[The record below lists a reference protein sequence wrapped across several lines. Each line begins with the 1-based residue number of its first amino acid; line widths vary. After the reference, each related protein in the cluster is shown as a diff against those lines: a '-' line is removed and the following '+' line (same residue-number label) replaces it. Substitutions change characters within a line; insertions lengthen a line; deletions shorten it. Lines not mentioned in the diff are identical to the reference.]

1 VSILR
6 RAYVKVAPDTTDFDR
21 ELKERLRLIK
31 ADTEGDKLGKDFGTA
46 FTRRFDA
53 QLKSLHIS
61 PIDLKANPRDAL
73 AAIDKT
79 QRELEGLRDHAGT
92 VELRMRTE
100 RALGDLGRFRQRLGD
115 VGDDAG
121 DEAALG
127 FAARFTQ
134 RLGPLMASASTAGP
148 GLAVAGGAIGLAMAP
163 TAAAALAA
171 GVVGGAGIGGVVGGL
186 VLASK
191 DARVQAAA
199 KALGDT
205 VMADL
210 NDRAAQF
217 VGPML
222 DGIAKVRAGFLTLGP
237 DLDRIFA
244 SSRFVDPLVT
254 GAVAG
259 ARKLVGGVADA
270 VDKADPVI
278 GSLSAGLDRIGAAA
292 GDAFSLLSHDADEG
306 ASAVNDLSLAVSN
319 FITVAAD
326 IIHVTAVLK
335 GYTDWLDVGI
345 DKARIWV
352 EDNSAVAHALG
363 DVGIQLDLTADGFK
377 KGSVQAEA
385 YQRLVTGV
393 GTAADVTALRLAGM
407 SDADLRRADASGKAV
422 DAANAV
428 TDAST
433 QVGGAMQIEADATE
447 TAAEKTQ
454 LLAAQQAQLKVVQD
468 AVSASQLTLQGTLD
482 GLGGKTSF
490 ASQASVALKQ
500 AMDNLYGATIN
511 QTDAN
516 ETYQASW
523 DSLSASVKSNKG
535 SLDIHTVAG
544 RANRDALEGLLTST
558 NELYT
563 ADIAAGDAT
572 ATATKKHR
580 DRIDAVK
587 EEARRLGLN
596 KTETQKLIDT
606 YGKIPPKKTTDL
618 ILDGVR
624 EVVRALTRLYIY
636 QRALAEGRSIESME
650 QKLRTGS
657 DSGPAKRGGGLATGG
672 QVGGYSPSK
681 TADNIPAWLT
691 AREWV
696 HPVDSVDYYGPQIM
710 TAIQKK
716 EVPREVLATF
726 ATGALG
732 KLGDL
737 PIFATGGQVAPIDT
751 SRRWPF
757 VTDVSGTYVMTRAQ
771 AAAKIPGGPGAA
783 FVRAQNGK
791 PYIWADAGPRGYD
804 CSGIVSAV
812 YNVLHGRNP
821 YSHTFS
827 TASLPGRWFPKPG
840 IGGPLTAAWSNPGE
854 YPASSTTGHMMG
866 LVGGLTFESSGSR
879 GVHIGAST
887 RRLTDFAHRAH
898 YSQGG
903 QVPYASYDAGG
914 YLPPGVSLAYN
925 GTGRPEPVGGGDTFV
940 FNFSGPVASQ
950 RAMDDMVVG
959 AVKRAQQ
966 SRRLP

>member
-1 VSILR
+1 MSVLR
-6 RAYVKVAPDTTDFDR
+6 RAYVQVLPELDQFDR
-21 ELKERLRLIK
+21 ELLEKLKAQDPGSKAGRQVGGQLNRALKRLHL
-31 ADTEGDKLGKDFGTA
+31 D
-46 FTRRFDA
+46 
-53 QLKSLHIS
+53 
-61 PIDLKANPRDAL
+61 PIDITANPREAL
-73 AAIDKT
+73 AKIDET
-79 QRELEGLRDHAGT
+79 EARLRRLATASPT
-92 VELRMRTE
+92 VEVKVQIE
-100 RALGDLGRFRQRLGD
+100 RGLSQLARFKKQLGDF
-115 VGDDAG
+115 GDDSG
-121 DEAALG
+121 EEAAAG
-127 FAARFTQ
+127 FAARFSQ
-134 RLGPLMASASTAGP
+134 RLGPLIAEGP
-148 GLAVAGGAIGLAMAP
+148 GLAVAGAGIGLALAP

-171 GVVGGAGIGGVVGGL
+171 AVVGGAGIGGVVGGL

-191 DARVQAAA
+191 DTRVQAAA
-199 KALGDT
+199 KALGET

-217 VGPML
+217 VGPAL
-222 DGIAKVRAGFLTLGP
+222 AGIAKLRAGFLTLGP

-259 ARKLVGGVADA
+259 ARKLIGGVADA
-270 VDKADPVI
+270 VDQADPVI
-278 GSLSAGLDRIGAAA
+278 ASLSAGLDRIGAAA
-292 GDAFSLLSHDADEG
+292 GEAFSLLSNDADEG

-319 FITVAAD
+319 FITVTAG
-326 IIHVTAVLK
+326 IIHGTAVLK
-335 GYTDWLDVGI
+335 GYTDQLDVAI
-345 DKARIWV
+345 DKARYWI
-352 EDNSAVAHALG
+352 ESNSALAKGL
-363 DVGIQLDLTADGFK
+363 DTLGIQLDITKDGFK
-377 KGSVQAEA
+377 KGSAEADA
-385 YQRLVTGV
+385 YQRLTTGI

-407 SDADLRRADASGKAV
+407 SDAELRSVDASGKAV

-428 TDAST
+428 TDSST
-433 QVGGAMQIEADATE
+433 RVGGAMQLEADATE
-447 TAAEKTQ
+447 TAALKTQ

-468 AVSASQLTLQGTLD
+468 AVSASQLKLQGTLD

-490 ASQASVALKQ
+490 ASQAATALKQ

-544 RANRDALEGLLTST
+544 RANRDALESLLTST

-572 ATATKKHR
+572 ATATKKHK

-624 EVVRALTRLYIY
+624 EVVRALQKLYIY

-650 QKLRTGS
+650 DKLRKGS
-657 DSGPAKRGGGLATGG
+657 DSGPSKAGGGFAAGG
-672 QVGGYSPSK
+672 QIGGYSPSK

-732 KLGDL
+732 KIGDL

-757 VTDVSGTYVMTRAQ
+757 PVDVSGTHIMTRAQ

-783 FVRAQNGK
+783 FVRAQAGK
-791 PYIWADAGPRGYD
+791 PYIWASAGPRGYD
-804 CSGIVSAV
+804 CCMRPTTLV
-812 YNVLHGRNP
+812 YGPDAPKEIQHLQPGDRVYAFEDGKVV
-821 YSHTFS
+821 TS
-827 TASLPGRWFPKPG
+827 TVN
-840 IGGPLTAAWSNPGE
+840 AAWMSKVQPMFRLQ
-854 YPASSTTGHMMG
+854 TG
-866 LVGGLTFESSGSR
+866 
-879 GVHIGAST
+879 
-887 RRLTDFAHRAH
+887 
-898 YSQGG
+898 
-903 QVPYASYDAGG
+903 
-914 YLPPGVSLAYN
+914 N
-925 GTGRPEPVGGGDTFV
+925 G
-940 FNFSGPVASQ
+940 
-950 RAMDDMVVG
+950 
-959 AVKRAQQ
+959 
-966 SRRLP
+966 

>member
-1 VSILR
+1 VSGILR

-53 QLKSLHIS
+53 QLKSLHIP

-100 RALGDLGRFRQRLGD
+100 RALGDLARFRKKIGD
-115 VGDDAG
+115 EGDDSG
-121 DEAALG
+121 G
-127 FAARFTQ
+127 FFAVRFLQ
-134 RLGPLMASASTAGP
+134 RLGPAIAEGP
-148 GLAVAGGAIGLAMAP
+148 GLAVAGAGIGLALAP

-171 GVVGGAGIGGVVGGL
+171 AVVGGAGIGGVVGGL

-191 DARVQAAA
+191 DTRVQAAA

-217 VGPML
+217 VGPAL
-222 DGIAKVRAGFLTLGP
+222 AGIAKLRAGWLTLGP

-254 GAVAG
+254 GAVTG
-259 ARKLVGGVADA
+259 ARKLIGGVADA

-278 GSLSAGLDRIGAAA
+278 ASLSAGLDRIGAAA
-292 GDAFSLLSHDADEG
+292 GEAFSLLSNDADEG

-319 FITVAAD
+319 FITVTTG
-326 IIHVTAVLK
+326 IIHGTAVLK
-335 GYTDWLDVGI
+335 GYTDQLDVAI
-345 DKARIWV
+345 DKARGWI
-352 EDNSAVAHALG
+352 ENNSAVADALA
-363 DVGIQLDLTADGFK
+363 DVGIQLDITADGFK
-377 KGSVQAEA
+377 KGSAEAEA
-385 YQRLVTGV
+385 YQRLTTGV
-393 GTAADVTALRLAGM
+393 GTAADVTTLRLAGM
-407 SDADLRRADASGKAV
+407 SDAKLRDVDASGKAV

-428 TDAST
+428 TDSSNR
-433 QVGGAMQIEADATE
+433 VGGAMQLEADATE
-447 TAAEKTQ
+447 TAALKTQ

-490 ASQASVALKQ
+490 ASQAATALKQ

-544 RANRDALEGLLTST
+544 RANRDALESLLTST

-572 ATATKKHR
+572 ATATKKHEA
-580 DRIDAVK
+580 RIAAVK

-606 YGKIPPKKTTDL
+606 YGKIPGKKTTDL

-624 EVVRALTRLYIY
+624 EVVSALKSLYVF
-636 QRALAEGRSIESME
+636 QRALAEGRSLESME

-657 DSGPAKRGGGLATGG
+657 DSGPAKRFGGFSAGGFTGEGGKHEPAGIVHRKEFVLRSEATANIERQAPGFLSAMNTMARLPGYAGGGL
-672 QVGGYSPSK
+672 
-681 TADNIPAWLT
+681 
-691 AREWV
+691 
-696 HPVDSVDYYGPQIM
+696 
-710 TAIQKK
+710 
-716 EVPREVLATF
+716 
-726 ATGALG
+726 
-732 KLGDL
+732 
-737 PIFATGGQVAPIDT
+737 VAPVDT
-751 SRRWPF
+751 SRRWPYEVEVGNTRIPSKSEAASK
-757 VTDVSGTYVMTRAQ
+757 VTPAIGAGGQSLDFMVRVVRAAFPGMRLISGYR
-771 AAAKIPGGPGAA
+771 PGARTLSGA
-783 FVRAQNGK
+783 VSYHALKRATDWPPSRPLAEWINANYKARTKELITPWNDLNIHNGARHA
-791 PYIWADAGPRGYD
+791 YSGAVFRQHNFAGGNAHDHWAMAGG
-804 CSGIVSAV
+804 GV
-812 YNVLHGRNP
+812 
-821 YSHTFS
+821 
-827 TASLPGRWFPKPG
+827 
-840 IGGPLTAAWSNPGE
+840 IGEPVFG
-854 YPASSTTGHMMG
+854 
-866 LVGGLTFESSGSR
+866 
-879 GVHIGAST
+879 IGASGRT
-887 RRLTDFAHRAH
+887 
-898 YSQGG
+898 YSFGERG
-903 QVPYASYDAGG
+903 PETVI
-914 YLPPGVSLAYN
+914 PGA
-925 GTGRPEPVGGGDTFV
+925 GGDTLI
-940 FNFSGPVASQ
+940 FNFSGPVAARQ
-950 RAMDDMVVG
+950 QAEDMFVD
-959 AVKRAQQ
+959 AYYSAKRK
-966 SRRLP
+966 RRIP